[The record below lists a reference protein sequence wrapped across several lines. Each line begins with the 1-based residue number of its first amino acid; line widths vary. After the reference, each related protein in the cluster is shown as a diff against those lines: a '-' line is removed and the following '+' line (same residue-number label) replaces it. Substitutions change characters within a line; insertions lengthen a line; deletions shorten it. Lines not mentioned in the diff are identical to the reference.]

1 MTPDRRHWR
10 PPRFSTEHTR
20 RLGCSVESGASA
32 TLVRTPDRHHWR
44 PVRLSTEH
52 PRRLE
57 GSVESGACAQNSN
70 LVGVLFGAGVRVGSS
85 CGKLDDVVRGPGP
98 VVGVRVWV
106 VYGPG
111 RCRFTKI
118 QPFEKKHL
126 VPVFCTCTTPPSTLG
141 LLKTGFQN
149 APKMLSAVGRGE
161 IHDRQNGLAPARH
174 AQNRV
179 PKMGREITRKLR
191 M

>member
-20 RLGCSVESGASA
+20 RLGCSVESGAGA
-32 TLVRTPDRHHWR
+32 APVRTPDRHQWR

-70 LVGVLFGAGVRVGSS
+70 LVGVLFGPGVRVGSY
-85 CGKLDDVVRGPGP
+85 CGKLGEVARGPGA

-111 RCRFTKI
+111 RCRFTEI
-118 QPFEKKHL
+118 QPFEKSFLVQTQGCQEVQSENLARTGRPSARLWGPLLASARTLATVTHL
-126 VPVFCTCTTPPSTLG
+126 LATLG
-141 LLKTGFQN
+141 LPFGGPHPL
-149 APKMLSAVGRGE
+149 GRCS
-161 IHDRQNGLAPARH
+161 
-174 AQNRV
+174 
-179 PKMGREITRKLR
+179 
-191 M
+191 